1 MDKQNVI
8 DTLTD
13 LYETYQY
20 LITKVQLTKETLENN
35 DPNISEFEEKK
46 IKDIFDSIISKNSEI
61 AKDLNELKVS

>member
-20 LITKVQLTKETLENN
+20 LITKVELTKETLENN
-35 DPNISEFEEKK
+35 GPTISEFEEEK
-46 IKDIFDSIISKNSEI
+46 IKDIFESIISKNSEI
-61 AKDLNELKVS
+61 AQDLQTLKAS